1 METPYGTGNVA
12 CGPAIVRGVYDSVT
26 TGRTP
31 LAHSPHVLTDCG
43 LIHDEVSMDVAS
55 SRTHVIRIASY
66 IAMGLGLFLVLYLR
80 LLPALLAGLL
90 VYEVVVSVAPL
101 MGRRLSGDRARVL
114 AVALVAIVVVGLLT
128 LLILGGISF
137 FRNEIG
143 NPEDLWQNKLMPLV
157 ERAREQMPQSIV
169 GRLPESVDAL
179 RVTALDWA
187 RSNAVTLQLAGKEAA
202 RVLVHILI
210 GLVLGAIVALS
221 RTRPSHQVGPF
232 AAELSLRSA
241 RLADAFH
248 NIVFAQIKISL
259 VNTFLT
265 AVYLLCILPLFGV
278 HLPLTKTLIVI
289 TFLVGLLPVIGNLLS
304 NTAITIVGLS
314 VSLYVGIGALVF
326 LIVIHKFEYFLNAR
340 IVGSQIRARA
350 WELLVAMLLFEAAFG
365 LPGVVAAPIF
375 YAYLKSELEAERLI

>member
-1 METPYGTGNVA
+1 
-12 CGPAIVRGVYDSVT
+12 
-26 TGRTP
+26 
-31 LAHSPHVLTDCG
+31 
-43 LIHDEVSMDVAS
+43 
-55 SRTHVIRIASY
+55 
-66 IAMGLGLFLVLYLR
+66 
-80 LLPALLAGLL
+80 
-90 VYEVVVSVAPL
+90 
-101 MGRRLSGDRARVL
+101 
-114 AVALVAIVVVGLLT
+114 
-128 LLILGGISF
+128 
-137 FRNEIG
+137 
-143 NPEDLWQNKLMPLV
+143 
-157 ERAREQMPQSIV
+157 
-169 GRLPESVDAL
+169 LPESVDAL

-259 VNTFLT
+259 VNTALT

>member
-1 METPYGTGNVA
+1 
-12 CGPAIVRGVYDSVT
+12 
-26 TGRTP
+26 
-31 LAHSPHVLTDCG
+31 
-43 LIHDEVSMDVAS
+43 MDVATP
-55 SRTHVIRIASY
+55 RTQAIRIASY
-66 IAMGLGLFLVLYLR
+66 LAAALGLFLVLYLR

-101 MGRRLSGDRARVL
+101 MGRRLPGDRARVL
-114 AVALVAIVVVGLLT
+114 AVALIGVVVVGLLT
-128 LLILGGISF
+128 LLVLGGISF
-137 FRNEIG
+137 FRNQIG

-157 ERAREQMPQSIV
+157 ERARQQMPQAV
-169 GRLPESVDAL
+169 VDRLPESVDAL
-179 RVTALDWA
+179 RVTAMDWV
-187 RSNAVTLQLAGKEAA
+187 RTNALTLQLAGKEAA
-202 RVLVHILI
+202 RIIVHIII

-259 VNTFLT
+259 VNTFFT
-265 AVYLLCILPLFGV
+265 ALYLLCILPLFGV

-314 VSLYVGIGALVF
+314 VSLYVGLGALVF
-326 LIVIHKFEYFLNAR
+326 LIVIHKLEYLLNAR
-340 IVGSQIRARA
+340 IVGGQIRARA
-350 WELLVAMLLFEAAFG
+350 WELLVAMLICEAAFG
-365 LPGVVAAPIF
+365 LPGVIAAPIF
-375 YAYLKSELEAERLI
+375 YAYLKAELEAARLI

>member
-1 METPYGTGNVA
+1 MDASTP
-12 CGPAIVRGVYDSVT
+12 
-26 TGRTP
+26 RTR
-31 LAHSPHVLTDCG
+31 AV
-43 LIHDEVSMDVAS
+43 
-55 SRTHVIRIASY
+55 RIASY
-66 IAMGLGLFLVLYLR
+66 IAAGIGLLLILLLR

-90 VYEVVVSVAPL
+90 VYEMVVSTAPL
-101 MGRRLSGDRARVL
+101 MGRRLPGDRARVL
-114 AVALVAIVVVGLLT
+114 AVAVIGVVVVGLLT

-143 NPEDLWQNKLMPLV
+143 NPQELWQDRLMPLV
-157 ERAREQMPQSIV
+157 ERARQQLPAAV
-169 GRLPESVDAL
+169 VDRLPDSVEAL
-179 RVTALDWA
+179 RFTAMDWA
-187 RSNAVTLQLAGKEAA
+187 RSHAVTLQLAGKEAA

-210 GLVLGAIVALS
+210 GLILGAIVALS
-221 RTRPSHQVGPF
+221 RTRPTHQVGPF

-259 VNTFLT
+259 VNTAFT
-265 AVYLLCILPLFGV
+265 AIYLLCILPLCGV
-278 HLPLTKTLIVI
+278 HLPLTKTLIIV
-289 TFLVGLLPVIGNLLS
+289 TFIVGLLPVIGNLLS

-314 VSLYVGIGALVF
+314 VSLYVGLGALVF
-326 LIVIHKFEYFLNAR
+326 LIVIHKLEYFLNAR
-340 IVGSQIRARA
+340 IVGTQIRARA

>member
-1 METPYGTGNVA
+1 MDASTP
-12 CGPAIVRGVYDSVT
+12 
-26 TGRTP
+26 RTR
-31 LAHSPHVLTDCG
+31 AV
-43 LIHDEVSMDVAS
+43 
-55 SRTHVIRIASY
+55 RIASY
-66 IAMGLGLFLVLYLR
+66 VAAAVGLLLILLLR

-90 VYEVVVSVAPL
+90 VYEMVVSTAPL
-101 MGRRLSGDRARVL
+101 MGRRLPGDRARVL
-114 AVALVAIVVVGLLT
+114 AVAVIGVVVVGLLT

-143 NPEDLWQNKLMPLV
+143 NPQELWQDRLMPLV
-157 ERAREQMPQSIV
+157 ERARQQLPAAIV
-169 GRLPESVDAL
+169 DRLPDSVEAL
-179 RVTALDWA
+179 RFTAMDWA
-187 RSNAVTLQLAGKEAA
+187 RSHAVTLQLAGKEAA

-210 GLVLGAIVALS
+210 GLILGAIVALS
-221 RTRPSHQVGPF
+221 RTRPTHQVGPF

-259 VNTFLT
+259 VNTAFT
-265 AVYLLCILPLFGV
+265 AIYLLCILPLCGV
-278 HLPLTKTLIVI
+278 HLPLTKTLIIV
-289 TFLVGLLPVIGNLLS
+289 TFIVGLLPVIGNLLS

-314 VSLYVGIGALVF
+314 VSLYVGLGALVF
-326 LIVIHKFEYFLNAR
+326 LIVIHKLEYFLNAR
-340 IVGSQIRARA
+340 IVGTQIRARA